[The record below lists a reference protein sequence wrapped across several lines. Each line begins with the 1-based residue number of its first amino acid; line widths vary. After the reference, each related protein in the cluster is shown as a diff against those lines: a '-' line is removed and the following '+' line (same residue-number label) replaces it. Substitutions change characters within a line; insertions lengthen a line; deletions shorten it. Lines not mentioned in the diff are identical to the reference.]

1 MNRLLSKEEFT
12 KIIESY
18 KKSFDFTDELNKLFD
33 RYDCDGEIYPPIG
46 SEDVVTLLEF
56 IFDDRDE
63 WISYWIFE
71 LDFGKE
77 YEDGYIKDRDG
88 KHIPLKT
95 SDNLYDLL
103 VDNYRS
109 RHPNIDVEV

>member
-1 MNRLLSKEEFT
+1 MSRLLSREEFNRV
-12 KIIESY
+12 IFEY
-18 KKSFDFTDELNKLFD
+18 KKNFDFIDEVNQLF
-33 RYDCDGEIYPPIG
+33 RKYKYDGEIYLG
-46 SEDVVTLLEF
+46 SDVVIDLLTY
-56 IFDDRDE
+56 IFDDQDE
-63 WISYWIFE
+63 WISYWMSE

>member
-77 YEDGYIKDRDG
+77 YEDGYVQGRNGEI
-88 KHIPLKT
+88 IPLRT
-95 SDNLYDLL
+95 PEDLYAFLI
-103 VDNYRS
+103 DNYRS
-109 RHPNIDVEV
+109 NHPDVEV